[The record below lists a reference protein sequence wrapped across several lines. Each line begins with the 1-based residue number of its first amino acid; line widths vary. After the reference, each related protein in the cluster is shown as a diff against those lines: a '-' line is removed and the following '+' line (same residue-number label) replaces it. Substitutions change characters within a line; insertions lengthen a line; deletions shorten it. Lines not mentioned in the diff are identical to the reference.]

1 MFNEIFTLFSSLTKK
16 DDAHYSEKLIILKI
30 IIFCSNF
37 IFLCEKNTTKLSYT
51 KM

>member
-37 IFLCEKNTTKLSYT
+37 IFLCEKTQQN
-51 KM
+51 